1 MDEIRTKGGD
11 DSISGRGGN
20 DYLFSGRGDDT
31 LLGGNG
37 SDVLQG
43 KQGRDLLDG
52 GKGNDL
58 LYGGKSADTLT
69 GGTGRDVFVLSR
81 GEDIVTDFQ
90 LNKDGIGLVN
100 KLDLEFVQVD
110 ADLLIRDTES
120 GVETLLVGVQKDEF
134 LKDYPGNLQLVP
146 AVEVDV
152 L

>member
-1 MDEIRTKGGD
+1 M
-11 DSISGRGGN
+11 
-20 DYLFSGRGDDT
+20 
-31 LLGGNG
+31 
-37 SDVLQG
+37 
-43 KQGRDLLDG
+43 
-52 GKGNDL
+52 
-58 LYGGKSADTLT
+58 T

-152 L
+152 I